1 MKKIFITGSEGFIGS
16 HLIEDLVK
24 NNYSVKGLVQYNSFN
39 NWGWI
44 DTMPK
49 KILKEVEL
57 VHGDI
62 RDADFIRNNLNN
74 VKCVLNL
81 AALIGIPYSYH
92 APSSYFNTNVMGLM
106 NILNACKDKNISII
120 HTSTSEVYGTAIKIP
135 IDENHPL
142 QAQSPYSASK
152 ISADQLALS
161 YFNSFDMDIKII
173 RPFNTFGPRQSLR
186 AVIPSIIT
194 QLSEKN
200 KKLNIGSITPTRDL
214 TYIDDTV
221 RAFRY
226 AINNSKIIGQVI
238 NLGTGYEI
246 SIKNLINLIAEI
258 MGIKNLK
265 IKEQKN
271 RLRPKKSEV
280 FRLVSNNNKAKEFLG
295 WTPNYSKK
303 SGLKKGLIKTVEWYL
318 DSKNII
324 NFKKDIYNL

>member
-152 ISADQLALS
+152 ISADHLALS
-161 YFNSFDMDIKII
+161 YFNSFENHTLHG
-173 RPFNTFGPRQSLR
+173 RN
-186 AVIPSIIT
+186 A
-194 QLSEKN
+194 E
-200 KKLNIGSITPTRDL
+200 
-214 TYIDDTV
+214 
-221 RAFRY
+221 FRY
-226 AINNSKIIGQVI
+226 VH
-238 NLGTGYEI
+238 THD
-246 SIKNLINLIAEI
+246 LI
-258 MGIKNLK
+258 
-265 IKEQKN
+265 
-271 RLRPKKSEV
+271 KKSEG
-280 FRLVSNNNKAKEFLG
+280 LVEQLSKGNFL
-295 WTPNYSKK
+295 
-303 SGLKKGLIKTVEWYL
+303 
-318 DSKNII
+318 
-324 NFKKDIYNL
+324 

>member
-152 ISADQLALS
+152 ISADHLALS

-271 RLRPKKSEV
+271 RLRPKNSEV

-318 DSKNII
+318 DSKNTI

>member
-152 ISADQLALS
+152 ISADHLALS

-318 DSKNII
+318 DNKNTI

>member
-62 RDADFIRNNLNN
+62 RDADFIRNNLSN

-152 ISADQLALS
+152 ISADHLALS

>member
-152 ISADQLALS
+152 ISADHLALS

-303 SGLKKGLIKTVEWYL
+303 SGLKK
-318 DSKNII
+318 D
-324 NFKKDIYNL
+324 

>member
-1 MKKIFITGSEGFIGS
+1 M
-16 HLIEDLVK
+16 
-24 NNYSVKGLVQYNSFN
+24 
-39 NWGWI
+39 
-44 DTMPK
+44 
-49 KILKEVEL
+49 

-62 RDADFIRNNLNN
+62 RDADFIRNNLSN

-200 KKLNIGSITPTRDL
+200 KKLNIVSITPTRDL

-271 RLRPKKSEV
+271 RLRPKKV
-280 FRLVSNNNKAKEFLG
+280 K
-295 WTPNYSKK
+295 
-303 SGLKKGLIKTVEWYL
+303 YL
-318 DSKNII
+318 D
-324 NFKKDIYNL
+324 

>member
-106 NILNACKDKNISII
+106 NILNSCKDKNISII

-152 ISADQLALS
+152 ISADHLALS

-200 KKLNIGSITPTRDL
+200 KKLNIGSIAPTRDL

-271 RLRPKKSEV
+271 RLRPKNSEV
-280 FRLVSNNNKAKEFLG
+280 FRLVSNNNKAKKFLG

-318 DSKNII
+318 DSKNTI

>member
-152 ISADQLALS
+152 ISADHLALS

-200 KKLNIGSITPTRDL
+200 KILNIGSITPTRDL

-226 AINNSKIIGQVI
+226 AINNTKIIGQVI

-271 RLRPKKSEV
+271 RLRPKNSEV
-280 FRLVSNNNKAKEFLG
+280 FRLVSNHNKAKKFLG

-318 DSKNII
+318 DSKNTI